1 MGTNFYRI
9 PTASEMEHRKNRLQT
24 QIRKMDISP
33 RAINMNFTVDNPHSF
48 DRYSCWDEFTEDT
61 LIHLGKRSMGWKFC
75 WNFHNDKYYND
86 KESLEMFVKSGRV
99 VDEYGEEISTE
110 EFLKM
115 AYEWCPDGWDNQK
128 YYKERPQDRVHWI
141 DYSKYNDTYVDGLRI
156 SSSTDFS

>member
-24 QIRKMDISP
+24 QIRNMDISP
-33 RAINMNFTVDNPHSF
+33 RSINMNFTVDNPHSF

-128 YYKERPQDRVHWI
+128 YYKERPHDRVHWI